1 MRDTDSP
8 DEMTR
13 LEKLEE
19 IRFPARRIQS
29 SRSFLLLAGSSLAII
44 ALSIFLNLQLASS
57 TKILILFALLALILC
72 AIIYMDRNSST
83 RPTSDA
89 DEDNFVE
96 TTVKHVDD
104 GNTEP
109 NSTMQQIDTTHL
121 EDDEQGEDEGY
132 LPLALEQQALTPF
145 EQLVRSALDSIPP
158 EFHERMQNVI
168 VQVEDEP
175 GKETLDMVGTRE
187 GQTLLGLY
195 HGVPITSLGYQPA
208 LLPQRITIYQH
219 TIERHCGNDPE
230 RIQAQVRA
238 TVLHEVAHHF
248 GICHEEMPI
257 WIR

>member
-1 MRDTDSP
+1 
-8 DEMTR
+8 
-13 LEKLEE
+13 
-19 IRFPARRIQS
+19 
-29 SRSFLLLAGSSLAII
+29 
-44 ALSIFLNLQLASS
+44 
-57 TKILILFALLALILC
+57 
-72 AIIYMDRNSST
+72 MDRNSGVTMTPDSN
-83 RPTSDA
+83 
-89 DEDNFVE
+89 EDNFVE
-96 TTVKHVDD
+96 TTVKHVDNGD
-104 GNTEP
+104 IA
-109 NSTMQQIDTTHL
+109 SDSAIQHIDMTNQ
-121 EDDEQGEDEGY
+121 EGDEQGEDEKDWSIE
-132 LPLALEQQALTPF
+132 AEQQDLTPF

-158 EFHERMQNVI
+158 EFHERMQNVV

-195 HGVPITSLGYQPA
+195 HGVPITSLGYQQA

-219 TIERHCGNDPE
+219 TIERYCGNDPD